1 MSSLLL
7 TQLKGRVATV
17 ILNRP
22 EKRNALSA
30 ELVAELT
37 QWMTSL
43 NANQDGI
50 KDFGLATKA
59 SGYESVGS
67 GGLHLGVRADF
78 TSKDDPSLV
87 AGQAPT
93 TLEIGHTG
101 IGSYAIEFSNLTSLV
116 ADKNAYIDFGD
127 IYINTIQ
134 AKSLDFLVNDKLKA
148 TLGLTNNVLTQNL
161 SNQTTGGN
169 FALVA
174 IRGMDFQSIARTARF
189 ISDNSI
195 AEIASNN
202 NSACHHFLFQ
212 KKKITGANK

>member
-1 MSSLLL
+1 M
-7 TQLKGRVATV
+7 A
-17 ILNRP
+17 I
-22 EKRNALSA
+22 
-30 ELVAELT
+30 
-37 QWMTSL
+37 
-43 NANQDGI
+43 
-50 KDFGLATKA
+50 
-59 SGYESVGS
+59 
-67 GGLHLGVRADF
+67 
-78 TSKDDPSLV
+78 
-87 AGQAPT
+87 
-93 TLEIGHTG
+93 TG

-161 SNQTTGGN
+161 SNQTAGGN

-195 AEIASNN
+195 AAIASND
-202 NSACHHFLFQ
+202 NSWGLVSQFT
-212 KKKITGANK
+212 I